1 MTSIFHSI
9 GEIFQTRPYRHLLH
23 LLNLLHLHLH
33 LLHLLLSSSRSP
45 TGILGWTEHHLIL
58 ALGTALPLIVV
69 DSKIGFFLFFKN
81 TFNYRPPQNHLSK
94 EDNSTKKVLF
104 FTPSFFNTGW
114 DKIGLHPEKLAQVN
128 GRETNTIPNE
138 CNTTRVGNGVFD
150 LNGSFFIYSEK

>member
-1 MTSIFHSI
+1 M
-9 GEIFQTRPYRHLLH
+9 
-23 LLNLLHLHLH
+23 
-33 LLHLLLSSSRSP
+33 
-45 TGILGWTEHHLIL
+45 

-69 DSKIGFFLFFKN
+69 DSKIGVFLFFKN

-114 DKIGLHPEKLAQVN
+114 EKIGLHPEKLAQVN

-138 CNTTRVGNGVFD
+138 
-150 LNGSFFIYSEK
+150 